1 MTVKIARNIF
11 DLRIMDPE
19 TILVNRAP
27 VLTLWA
33 SVVAER
39 MGYDQDAAL
48 SLGKAVA
55 GINAL
60 AKGRSLGIYKPRERV
75 EGAPRKS
82 EGLGEEYRIELLGRP
97 VPAKNTKQGVR
108 AVVKDKPIE
117 PDGVEKYLVGK
128 FGAELQA
135 VKKAMESLV
144 RAFKPEELHQI
155 AFSLYERFRPE
166 IPAGVS
172 GWGAKGKL
180 DLNLILSLA
189 KRAR

>member
-1 MTVKIARNIF
+1 
-11 DLRIMDPE
+11 MDPE
-19 TILVNRAP
+19 VVLINRAP

-39 MGYDQDAAL
+39 MGYDQYAAL

-55 GINAL
+55 GINAQ

-75 EGAPRKS
+75 EGAPRKR
-82 EGLGEEYRIELLGRP
+82 EGLGEEYWIELLGRP

-108 AVVKDKPIE
+108 AVVHDKPIE
-117 PDGVEKYLVGK
+117 PDGVERYLIGK

-144 RAFKPEELHQI
+144 RAFKPEELNET
-155 AFSLYERFRPE
+155 AFSLYEHFRPE

-180 DLNLILSLA
+180 DLNIIKSLA
-189 KRAR
+189 KKDR

>member
-1 MTVKIARNIF
+1 
-11 DLRIMDPE
+11 MDPE

-55 GINAL
+55 GINAQ

-75 EGAPRKS
+75 EGVPEKR
-82 EGLGEEYRIELLGRP
+82 EGAGEKYWIELLGRP
-97 VPAKNTKQGVR
+97 VPAINTRRGVR
-108 AVVKDKPIE
+108 AVVKEKPIE
-117 PDGVEKYLVGK
+117 PEGVKKYLTEK
-128 FGAELQA
+128 FSTELQT
-135 VKKAMESLV
+135 VKKAMEFLV
-144 RAFKPEELHQI
+144 KTFKPEELNKI

-172 GWGAKGKL
+172 GWGVKGKL
-180 DLNLILSLA
+180 DLNLIRSLA
-189 KRAR
+189 KKARE